1 MLSKIKFQSFHAVKI
16 ILSFLLVFCFFV
28 KCEAFDLNPIAEQKI
43 ISTEN
48 IANDTKYF
56 IDNIKLDE
64 SNNTAYIVFEDDETF
79 EAINEFSE
87 ENIPMSFRPDPYKR
101 KVKNISELYAMNLA
115 YEDEFKN
122 LMESLQRE
130 LGGKLVIRPS
140 IKSQKRVQ
148 EKTQIELNGDYNKIT
163 DMWAASLVFP
173 NEKELLTAFE
183 KIKNR
188 DDIVKIRDRWNNP
201 LPQGYRDI
209 KLNFALSNG
218 AIVELQ
224 LHHKAIMQVKNGID
238 HDIYE
243 FVRSNKDN
251 SEMKNNVERARNLQ
265 VVLYESVWNGKFE
278 KINDSA
284 KRILEE
290 TTKNLANQH
299 SPKKSE
305 ILLNRLERTFEYNL
319 SKKIH

>member
-1 MLSKIKFQSFHAVKI
+1 
-16 ILSFLLVFCFFV
+16 
-28 KCEAFDLNPIAEQKI
+28 
-43 ISTEN
+43 
-48 IANDTKYF
+48 
-56 IDNIKLDE
+56 
-64 SNNTAYIVFEDDETF
+64 
-79 EAINEFSE
+79 
-87 ENIPMSFRPDPYKR
+87 
-101 KVKNISELYAMNLA
+101 MNLA
-115 YEDEFKN
+115 YKDEFNN
-122 LMESLQRE
+122 LMESLQQE
-130 LGGKLVIRPS
+130 LGGELVLRPS

-183 KIKNR
+183 KIKKR

-201 LPQGYRDI
+201 LPQGYRDV

-251 SEMKNNVERARNLQ
+251 SEMKNNIERAKNFQ
-265 VVLYESVWNGKFE
+265 VILYESVWNGKFE
-278 KINDSA
+278 KINESA
-284 KRILEE
+284 KKLLEE

-299 SPKKSE
+299 STKKSE
-305 ILLNRLERTFEYNL
+305 ILLNRLEKIYKKSL
-319 SKKIH
+319 SC

>member
-1 MLSKIKFQSFHAVKI
+1 
-16 ILSFLLVFCFFV
+16 
-28 KCEAFDLNPIAEQKI
+28 
-43 ISTEN
+43 
-48 IANDTKYF
+48 
-56 IDNIKLDE
+56 
-64 SNNTAYIVFEDDETF
+64 
-79 EAINEFSE
+79 
-87 ENIPMSFRPDPYKR
+87 
-101 KVKNISELYAMNLA
+101 MNLA

-122 LMESLQRE
+122 LMENLQNE
-130 LGGKLVIRPS
+130 LGGELVIRPS

-148 EKTQIELNGDYNKIT
+148 EKTQIELNGDYSKIT

-243 FVRSNKDN
+243 FVRSNKDS
-251 SEMKNNVERARNLQ
+251 SEMKSCVERAKNLQ
-265 VVLYESVWNGKFE
+265 IVLYESVWNGKFE
-278 KINDSA
+278 KINEFT
-284 KRILEE
+284 KKVLEE
-290 TTKNLANQH
+290 TTKIWQINIVRKNQKF
-299 SPKKSE
+299 S
-305 ILLNRLERTFEYNL
+305 
-319 SKKIH
+319 